1 MSKTSI
7 NSAKNIVNLS
17 QDPHLKA
24 IFGGP
29 PLMPYGLRMNPL
41 TKDVFQFGSTKSNP
55 LISFCADE
63 IKPKISLSDASTF
76 RVKTHPCENT
86 DGRLVLKE
94 KSRRIHKQRM
104 KLFSTSEPLPE
115 SKVVSKKKID
125 AMRDVQYE
133 RGEYFNVKRKMRKG
147 LPLSPAERKFYDRIV
162 SHMDTTNE
170 EKTLWRVVTPY
181 EGFEEEIRSGKYE
194 FKGITSTASRYI
206 DFFDTWDGLEYNPG
220 TKKAVEG
227 YIMQIIVPKGKKIL
241 ECNAFS
247 KGFFGKR
254 HYPRA
259 LDEVILPE
267 CDAEVL
273 GVNNNLN
280 LIKLRLL

>member
-29 PLMPYGLRMNPL
+29 PLMPYGLKMNPL

-104 KLFSTSEPLPE
+104 KLFSTSEPMPE
-115 SKVVSKKKID
+115 PKVVSKKKID

-133 RGEYFNVKRKMRKG
+133 MGEYFDVQKKMKKG

-162 SHMDTTNE
+162 SQMDTTNE
-170 EKTLWRVVTPY
+170 EKTLWRMVT
-181 EGFEEEIRSGKYE
+181 RSGRYE
-194 FKGITSTASRYI
+194 FKGITSTANGYI
-206 DFFDTWDGLEYNPG
+206 DFFDSWDGLKYDPN

-227 YIMQIIVPKGKKIL
+227 YMMQIIVPKGKKIL

-273 GVNNNLN
+273 GVDNNLN